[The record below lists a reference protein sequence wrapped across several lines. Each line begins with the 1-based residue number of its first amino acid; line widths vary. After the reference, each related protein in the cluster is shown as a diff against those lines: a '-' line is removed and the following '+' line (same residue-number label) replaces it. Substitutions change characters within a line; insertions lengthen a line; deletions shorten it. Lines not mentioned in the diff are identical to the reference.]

1 MLSSISY
8 KRCYAEFCVGKISH
22 YTYWR
27 LTATVRR
34 GFNMVLFTERSKHLC
49 RRYMR
54 SIPSALL
61 VFLVGS
67 TSSPK
72 FNIILRTTTPSFH
85 RHVLGR
91 SVTSMCCVRCLV
103 AAGIRRRR
111 SAIFF
116 AINLSTAWRVVGE
129 QDGRWR
135 STVYNHNHNRS
146 TVGY

>member
-1 MLSSISY
+1 LLSSISY

-61 VFLVGS
+61 VKNLLGQCEDSLLFVPTVDQKGCSTFTAFCVPNGMACKTDNISSSEAKDQGHRAAQSSFTKYLVW
-67 TSSPK
+67 
-72 FNIILRTTTPSFH
+72 
-85 RHVLGR
+85 
-91 SVTSMCCVRCLV
+91 
-103 AAGIRRRR
+103 A
-111 SAIFF
+111 
-116 AINLSTAWRVVGE
+116 
-129 QDGRWR
+129 
-135 STVYNHNHNRS
+135 
-146 TVGY
+146 

>member
-61 VFLVGS
+61 VKNLLGQCEDSLLFVPTVDQKGCS
-67 TSSPK
+67 TFTAFPMAWHAKPITFQAQRPK
-72 FNIILRTTTPSFH
+72 IKVTVLH
-85 RHVLGR
+85 RVHSQNTLCGPNCKFDLGG
-91 SVTSMCCVRCLV
+91 CC
-103 AAGIRRRR
+103 
-111 SAIFF
+111 
-116 AINLSTAWRVVGE
+116 T
-129 QDGRWR
+129 
-135 STVYNHNHNRS
+135 
-146 TVGY
+146 